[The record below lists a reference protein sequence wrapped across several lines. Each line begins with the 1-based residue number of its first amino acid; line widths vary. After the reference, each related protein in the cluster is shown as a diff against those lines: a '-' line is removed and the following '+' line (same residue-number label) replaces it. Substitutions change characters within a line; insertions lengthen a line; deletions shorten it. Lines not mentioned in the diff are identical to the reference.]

1 MEQKN
6 RKELREAYKNRKVM
20 GGVYVVRNSATG
32 KTLVMSTTDLPG
44 AVNRYAFARQTGGCF
59 HPKLQKDL
67 ERCGKDAFSFETLEE
82 LEKKWGYLE
91 TRLMELWL
99 KVANKLIIQEEEKL
113 QGWKLLRMPCQQ

>member
-82 LEKKWGYLE
+82 LEKQEDQTDAQFAADIKTLE
-91 TRLMELWL
+91 ELWL
-99 KVANKLIIQEEEKL
+99 EKL
-113 QGWKLLRMPCQQ
+113 DPAMLY